1 MRILNKESLCGH
13 GNRRGHEI
21 VAELLDAGLDALDP
35 YHRVRQLVQ
44 IRDNRIVRDDRSFEM
59 LLY

>member
-13 GNRRGHEI
+13 GNRRGREI
-21 VAELLDAGLDALDP
+21 VAELLDADALDP

-44 IRDNRIVRDDRSFEM
+44 IRDNRIVLDDRSFEM

>member
-21 VAELLDAGLDALDP
+21 VAELLDAGLDP

-44 IRDNRIVRDDRSFEM
+44 IRDNRIVLDDRSFEM